1 RRYIE
6 EIESALG
13 MSGRRRGPAGVRL

>member
-1 RRYIE
+1 ME

>member
-1 RRYIE
+1 RYIE